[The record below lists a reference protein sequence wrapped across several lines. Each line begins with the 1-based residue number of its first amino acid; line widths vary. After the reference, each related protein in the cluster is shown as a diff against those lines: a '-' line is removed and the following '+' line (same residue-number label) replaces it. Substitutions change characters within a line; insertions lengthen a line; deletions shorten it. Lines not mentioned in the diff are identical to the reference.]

1 MALIAIAAVGG
12 AAFEYRRAGQL
23 TDELA
28 QANAH
33 TAQLQQQLDNKAQE
47 LKSVA
52 AKFQEVAHKNLPV
65 AIIFRPAP
73 SGNGLITFFKNNAP
87 SPIEIGVVLSNPVT
101 ERRREVNLNLP
112 ANGLQSIGEADGWV
126 FAPGHH
132 IQVTHA
138 QFGTVEYVVP
148 DKP

>member
-1 MALIAIAAVGG
+1 MALIAIVAVGG

-23 TDELA
+23 NDELA
-28 QANAH
+28 QAKTRA
-33 TAQLQQQLDNKAQE
+33 AQLQLQLDNQAQE
-47 LKSVA
+47 FKSVS
-52 AKFQEVAHKNLPV
+52 AKLQEVAHKNLPV
-65 AIIFRPAP
+65 AIIFRAAP

-87 SPIEIGVVLSNPVT
+87 SPVEIGVVLTNPVT

-112 ANGLQSIGEADGWV
+112 ANGLVSIGEADGWV